1 MQVKKSI
8 EIKAPAERIWPY
20 LIDPEKILQWCITF
34 REFEYTSEQHAGV
47 GTPIFI
53 EEKAAGPV
61 MKLDFSVTE
70 WTENEVVA
78 LRKMSGSMPKNYEQ
92 RWHIEA
98 HNGDSKFTFFEE
110 IQMPWG
116 FIGKLI
122 GSIGQ
127 GASERTVDE
136 MLGILKNLVE
146 EGDKK
151 NS

>member
-20 LIDPEKILQWCITF
+20 LIDPEKIMQWCITF
-34 REFEYTSEQHAGV
+34 REFEYTGEQDSGV
-47 GTPIFI
+47 GTAIFI

-61 MKLDFSVTE
+61 MKMDFSVTE
-70 WTENEVVA
+70 WEENEVVT
-78 LRKMSGSMPKNYEQ
+78 LKKVSGSMPKSYQQ
-92 RWHIEA
+92 RWHIQPQ
-98 HNGDSKFTFFEE
+98 NGDSEFTFFEE

-122 GSIGQ
+122 ESFGQ

-136 MLGILKNLVE
+136 MLQILKRLVE
-146 EGDKK
+146 EEEP
-151 NS
+151 

>member
-8 EIKAPAERIWPY
+8 EIQAEAERIWPY
-20 LIDPEKILQWCITF
+20 LIDPEKILLWCITF
-34 REFEYTSEQHAGV
+34 REFKYTGEQHSGV
-47 GTPIFI
+47 GTGIFI

-61 MKLDFSVTE
+61 MNMDFSVTE
-70 WTENEVVA
+70 WAENEVVT
-78 LRKMSGSMPKNYEQ
+78 LKKVSGSMPKNYEQ

-116 FIGKLI
+116 FIGKFI
-122 GSIGQ
+122 ERFGQ

-136 MLGILKNLVE
+136 MLQILKRLVE
-146 EGDKK
+146 EEEP
-151 NS
+151 

>member
-1 MQVKKSI
+1 MQVKKST
-8 EIKAPAERIWPY
+8 EINAPAERIWPY
-20 LIDPEKILQWCITF
+20 LVDPEKIMQWCITF
-34 REFEYTSEQHAGV
+34 REFRYTSEQHTGV

-53 EEKAAGPV
+53 EEKATGPA

-78 LRKMSGSMPKNYEQ
+78 IQKVAGSMPKNYEQ

-98 HNGDSKFTFFEE
+98 QNGESNFTFYEE

-122 GSIGQ
+122 ESVGQ
-127 GASERTVDE
+127 GASEKTVDV
-136 MLGILKNLVE
+136 MLNILKKLVE
-146 EGDKK
+146 EE
-151 NS
+151 N